1 MDKSWKELIKG
12 RRVDEMEEKVTKF
25 FFHVFVRPSR
35 DRDGKLW
42 CPCFKCGS
50 VKRVPKRE
58 AFDHVICDGFLQG
71 LEVKVQRLKAEVQ
84 VLKQSLTTVI
94 SLFEKQF
101 PGENEEILNTIASMI
116 NQKVCKGIYIYI
128 TGFIY
133 KFIDFL
139 TIYLILFVGT

>member
-128 TGFIY
+128 YILLVLYTSS
-133 KFIDFL
+133 
-139 TIYLILFVGT
+139 LIF